1 LDKAQYISS
10 TNKTDELKLTN
21 EFSDMIEGCLANN
34 RQWQEVL
41 YKRFQPKMM
50 GLCLR
55 YYTERS
61 DALEQLNLGFLKVYK
76 NLDKYTKEGSFE
88 GWIYRIVQRT
98 ILDDL
103 RKKVKRKNKLK
114 SMEDA
119 PEIETK
125 EINALKSLYE
135 KDLLMLLN
143 KLSPMSRLV
152 FNLHTIEGFNHKEIG
167 KELNISDGTSK
178 WHLSEAKRKLKTLI
192 KKYYEIR

>member
-1 LDKAQYISS
+1 
-10 TNKTDELKLTN
+10 
-21 EFSDMIEGCLANN
+21 MIEGCLANN

>member
-1 LDKAQYISS
+1 MDKAQYISS